1 MAGRFLAARPSA
13 NQVPLIAT
21 AAVAL
26 IAGMPAQAQEQER
39 PGEGRSITMARPSW
53 DTGWFQ
59 TEIYS
64 QLLRELSR

>member
-1 MAGRFLAARPSA
+1 
-13 NQVPLIAT
+13 
-21 AAVAL
+21 
-26 IAGMPAQAQEQER
+26 MPAQAQEQER